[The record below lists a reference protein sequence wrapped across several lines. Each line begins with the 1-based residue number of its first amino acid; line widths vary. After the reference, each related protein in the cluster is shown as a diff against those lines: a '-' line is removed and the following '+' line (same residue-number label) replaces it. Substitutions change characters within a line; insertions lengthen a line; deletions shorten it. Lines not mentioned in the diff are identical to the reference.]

1 MTILLT
7 GASGGFGKIFLPL
20 LRNHYS
26 ESVIG
31 TSRAKAASDDY
42 LSCDLTD
49 ESAVKVLLKTVQ
61 PRIIFHLAASFT
73 GQFNIDHQINTLSAK
88 YIFDSILSESL
99 ITRVILFG
107 SAAEYGAV
115 LPTDNPIPEA
125 FPCRPVSV
133 YGLTKAFQTEFAKF
147 YVRTHKLD
155 AVIARVFNLAL
166 PGLSERLFY
175 GRAESLIHAYKH
187 GDITELKFGD
197 LSNKRDYINLQ
208 EASSQL
214 LAVAKHGVAGEI
226 YNIGSGVAVEM
237 RSILMCMLK
246 AEGVPQ
252 SKVVETA
259 SEVIG
264 RKGYDVPVIYA
275 DINKISALLSSATR
289 IV

>member
-1 MTILLT
+1 MTILVT
-7 GASGGFGKIFLPL
+7 GASGGFGKVFLPL

-26 ESVIG
+26 ESVVG

-42 LSCDLTD
+42 LPCDLTD
-49 ESAVKVLLKTVQ
+49 ESAVRVLLKTVQ

-73 GQFNIDHQINTLSAK
+73 GQFSVDHPINTLSAK
-88 YIFDSILSESL
+88 YIFDSILSENL
-99 ITRVILFG
+99 TARVIIFG

-115 LPTDNPIPEA
+115 LTTDNPIPEA

-133 YGLTKAFQTEFAKF
+133 YGLTKAFQTDLAKF
-147 YVRTHKLD
+147 YVRVHKLD

-197 LSNKRDYINLQ
+197 LSSRRDYINLQ

-226 YNIGSGVAVEM
+226 YNVGSGTAVDM
-237 RSILMCMLK
+237 RSILMGMLED
-246 AEGVPQ
+246 EGVPQ
-252 SKVVETA
+252 CNIVETGSGA
-259 SEVIG
+259 IG

-275 DINKISALLSSATR
+275 DIKKVSSLLTSA
-289 IV
+289 I